1 MRVFLCF
8 GFATNLK
15 TSFSFRFLYFHL
27 HLYSFMF
34 AFKAIVIA
42 FLFVHI
48 LDMDGRRLCTKN
60 VNIRQNISF
69 ERNDILIGHSCNSI
83 P

>member
-1 MRVFLCF
+1 
-8 GFATNLK
+8 
-15 TSFSFRFLYFHL
+15 
-27 HLYSFMF
+27 MF